1 MPTIVMSNYAVWLY
15 IVLGL
20 CRGVNLKSRRIW
32 ILCCEY
38 APLANTRALH
48 VLHRSIIRLV
58 LVGFNV
64 TIALQKRQCT
74 VRSHESIIDKLL

>member
-1 MPTIVMSNYAVWLY
+1 M
-15 IVLGL
+15 
-20 CRGVNLKSRRIW
+20 KSFRVW
-32 ILCCEY
+32 ILCCDSI
-38 APLANTRALH
+38 PLANTKAPH

-64 TIALQKRQCT
+64 AIALQKRQCT